1 MTTKQI
7 LEIEQIVQD
16 AFERGDITEDD
27 KSCIDMLKLLNH
39 PKEKPKKNLKI
50 FKKVLTGAGQT

>member
-50 FKKVLTGAGQT
+50 FKKALTVG